1 MERELCAHHHPF
13 RLRRG
18 DTRHVS
24 DRKAGGGSFERQ
36 EIDLQRQAQ
45 RAEKRKATPEAE
57 VFPRLAV
64 FESDREYTR
73 FADDQPLEEE
83 ITFRIDIYAR
93 ENLLYPINAALHS
106 TVRRNGYQ
114 RYGQVQDDYLQDM
127 DIYVKSATYTIKDQ
141 LPFPWE

>member
-1 MERELCAHHHPF
+1 MDASTLVDELLASEE
-13 RLRRG
+13 L
-18 DTRHVS
+18 TALS
-24 DRKAGGGSFERQ
+24 
-36 EIDLQRQAQ
+36 
-45 RAEKRKATPEAE
+45 PEAE

-64 FESDREYTR
+64 FEADREYTR

-106 TVRRNGYQ
+106 AMRRNGYQ

-127 DIYVKSATYTIKDQ
+127 DIYVKSATYTIKEQ